1 MGDVRPRQY
10 VGVTGRRA
18 AWLGSE
24 TGEAE
29 LWIHP
34 LKLAQDFRID
44 FKVPQYVDPIRGA
57 DVARTVHVRPE
68 LTTIVYTHQS
78 FTVRQHIL
86 APLDDAALLVLLD
99 VDATVP
105 VDVVVSFRTVMQY
118 AWPAGLGGQYTNW
131 SAPEHA
137 FLLSESRRQHNV
149 LIGSPWAEAASTHPA
164 HALPDAPSVFTI
176 RVDADRAR
184 RELVPIAIVGGIEKR
199 EQTVARYRAVF
210 GGIEAAYRERVR
222 HAEALRDGSTSIVT
236 PDARLNRAAEW
247 AKVNLD
253 EQLVCN
259 PDLGCGLVAGW
270 GPSGKG
276 TRPGFGWFFG
286 GDAAINS
293 LAMSSTGLHEQVAQG
308 LRFLAR
314 YQRDDGKIA
323 HEIAQSAGRI
333 PWFTEFPYAYYHA
346 DTTPWWIVSV
356 WRYVR
361 ATDDRQLLAELW
373 PHVRKAFT
381 WGRGHDSDGDGLIE
395 NTTAGLGAIEVGAI
409 GENLHQDVFLAA
421 VWVEALSALTEL
433 APLAGDEMVAR
444 EASTWHAKA
453 RASLNERYWIASA
466 GRHAFGLGRS
476 GDTNDA
482 LTVWPATAAA
492 FGLLTPARADRT
504 LAQIGGPGLTTDWGV
519 RMLDRDHRLYDPA
532 HYNMGAVWPFV
543 TGFAAWGHYTYDRPW
558 AAWPLVDAISQMT
571 FDWARGRHPE
581 LFSGQ
586 YYRPLDEAVPQQF
599 FATSMLLT
607 PLTRGLLGWDANA
620 PARRARLAPA
630 LPPEWARVEARRL
643 RVGETSVD
651 ADIEQRPFSL
661 TITIRAS
668 GPPVNLDLA
677 PWLPPGHTN
686 LAIRATEGGRA
697 LEASRA
703 TSGPVARPTVR
714 IRTGSQPVSVAFS
727 WRGGLAPIAPRV
739 DLEPGQVSDGLRI
752 VGFSWDDADGA
763 WRMDVAG
770 PPGRAFDIALRG
782 VEARADGPAAD
793 ALDYRDHTTRLRVRL
808 PDDTARDVQASVR
821 LVPASR
827 VR

>member
-1 MGDVRPRQY
+1 MGPRTRRGTGRDRTRLLAAVVSIALAAATAAPAGQPAASPAAFPATPRFAIADSPLALVGDVRPRQY

-24 TGEAE
+24 SGEAE

-34 LKLAQDFRID
+34 LKVAQDFRID

-99 VDATVP
+99 IDTTVP
-105 VDVVVSFRTVMQY
+105 LDVLVSFRTVMQY
-118 AWPAGLGGQYTNW
+118 AWPAGLGGQYTGW

-184 RELVPIAIVGGIEKR
+184 RELVPIAIVGGIERR

-210 GGIEAAYRERVR
+210 GGIEAAYRERVT
-222 HAEALRDGSTSIVT
+222 HADALRDGSTSIVT
-236 PDARLNRAAEW
+236 PDARLNRASEW

-293 LAMSSTGLHEQVAQG
+293 LAMSSTGLHAQVAQG

-314 YQRDDGKIA
+314 
-323 HEIAQSAGRI
+323 
-333 PWFTEFPYAYYHA
+333 PN
-346 DTTPWWIVSV
+346 
-356 WRYVR
+356 
-361 ATDDRQLLAELW
+361 
-373 PHVRKAFT
+373 VRKAFA

-433 APLAGDEMVAR
+433 APLAGDATIAS
-444 EASTWHAKA
+444 EASTWLAKA

-466 GRHAFGLGRS
+466 GRHAFGLLRS
-476 GDTNDA
+476 GETNDA

-492 FGLLTPARADRT
+492 FGLLTPERAGQT

-543 TGFAAWGHYTYDRPW
+543 TGFAAWGHYAYDRPW
-558 AAWPLVDAISQMT
+558 AAWPLVDAVAQMT

-599 FATSMLLT
+599 FATAMLLT

-630 LPPEWARVEARRL
+630 LPPDWTHVEARRL
-643 RVGETSVD
+643 RVGETSIDV
-651 ADIEQRPFSL
+651 DIEQRPFGL
-661 TITIRAS
+661 TLAIRAS
-668 GPPVNLDLA
+668 GPSVDLDVA
-677 PWLPPGHTN
+677 PWIPPGHTH
-686 LAIRATEGGRA
+686 LRAHTTEGGRA
-697 LEASRA
+697 RA
-703 TSGPVARPTVR
+703 VTFSTSGPVARPTVS
-714 IRTGSQPVSVAFS
+714 IRTGTRPVSVAFS
-727 WRGGLAPIAPRV
+727 WRGGLSPVAPSV
-739 DLEPGQVSDGLRI
+739 DLEPGQVSAGLRI
-752 VGFSWDDADGA
+752 TDFSWDGDAGA

-770 PPGRAFDIALRG
+770 PSGRAFDVALRG
-782 VEARADGPAAD
+782 VEARTDSSAAV
-793 ALDYRDHTTRLRVRL
+793 ALGYGAHTTRLRIRL
-808 PDDTARDVQASVR
+808 PDGTARTATASVR
-821 LVPASR
+821 LVPASGAR
-827 VR
+827 